1 MKKIL
6 IISPYFPY
14 PPRDGGKVRLYNL
27 IKHLSKENEIY
38 LLAYIEPEASMESV
52 SLAKKFCKDVFPVVR
67 HEDKR
72 IERNDIPRCVS
83 FFYTQAMIDELQKV
97 IASVKPD
104 LVQLDFLI
112 MSEYVNHIKDI
123 PVFYTEHDLGTLDFN
138 QSYHDRDMPDNLRYA
153 EWRRL
158 VDYEKRIIKK
168 FKSVIVLTQRDQNLM
183 KDFNPEVKTVVI
195 PTGVDI
201 DFFHPSCVRNAEKT
215 NLIFIGHY
223 KHYPNAD
230 AIVYFVKFIFG
241 RILSHIPDIKL
252 YIVGS
257 GLTEDVKNLACG
269 NIIVTGEVDDVR
281 EYLKMPNIFI
291 APVRLGGGIKGKVLE
306 AMASGTPVIGTQE
319 AADGINC
326 TPFFDMLVAENE
338 EHFAELAVQLYNNR
352 ILYNEI
358 SKNAR
363 INVEKN
369 YDWKSIASKLN
380 EFYTQN
386 L

>member
-97 IASVKPD
+97 LASVKPD

-168 FKSVIVLTQRDQNLM
+168 FKSVIVLTQRDKNLM
-183 KDFNPEVKTVVI
+183 KDFNPDVKTVVI

-201 DFFHPSCVRNAEKT
+201 DFFNPSYGQNAEKQ

-241 RILSHIPDIKL
+241 RILNHIPDIKL

-338 EHFAELAVQLYNNR
+338 ENFAELAVQLYNNK